1 MSTTHI
7 SIQKGE
13 YHGEFIYQVKGIEN
27 YEIKIWIIINK
38 STNCTTAKH
47 PLLKLLFNSL
57 TVTSC

>member
-27 YEIKIWIIINK
+27 YEIKI
-38 STNCTTAKH
+38 
-47 PLLKLLFNSL
+47 
-57 TVTSC
+57 